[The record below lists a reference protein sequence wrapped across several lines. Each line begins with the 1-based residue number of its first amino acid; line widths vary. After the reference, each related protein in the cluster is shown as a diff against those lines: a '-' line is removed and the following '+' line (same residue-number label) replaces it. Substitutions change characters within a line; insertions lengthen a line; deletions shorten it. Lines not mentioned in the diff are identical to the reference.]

1 MEDKLPGLVNVYSL
15 RTWSHD
21 RRKFVDLASYK
32 MVIFHSF
39 LYVCLSEGKYTL
51 SFFWLWIKGM
61 DRGYGSPVGL
71 GYLSRRKIYVC
82 WFMNLLTSSR
92 YINRKAWWV

>member
-39 LYVCLSEGKYTL
+39 LYLCLSEGKYTL
-51 SFFWLWIKGM
+51 SFFWVWIGAM
-61 DRGYGSPVGL
+61 DRLWVWGIYRGVRFMFVGL
-71 GYLSRRKIYVC
+71 WTY
-82 WFMNLLTSSR
+82 
-92 YINRKAWWV
+92 